1 MSSVSFISF
10 PRRLDFE
17 MVKRIVPKYTYTAKE
32 IRDMKILE
40 TNTSYKNKISDED
53 FEEYIQLSL
62 PSLTIY
68 PEEFTKPTKTFTNKY
83 YYKILGNFFYMGFDK
98 ELGEELMN
106 LPKYDL
112 KKLEKKRNF
121 IIMDWSAYAQVALC
135 RQKLYN
141 VINESIEKNEFV
153 EMYSHWLA
161 DDDRYVFEKP
171 REVVHMNLDE
181 LITPVD
187 FGMTKDNQKLE
198 IIKN

>member
-68 PEEFTKPTKTFTNKY
+68 PEEFTKPTKTFRNKY
-83 YYKILGNFFYMGFDK
+83 YYGILGRFSYIGFDK
-98 ELGEELMN
+98 ELGKELMN

-112 KKLEKKRNF
+112 KKLEKKRSF
-121 IIMDWSAYAQVALC
+121 IILDWGVYAQGALC
-135 RQKLYN
+135 RQQLYN

-161 DDDRYVFEKP
+161 DDDSYVFEKP
-171 REVVHMNLDE
+171 REVVRMNLDE